1 MYKRENEGKEQE
13 DEDEEK
19 KLKEIFLCLK
29 DSLCQRWKRE
39 RKKRIRNTTKKKCYR
54 GETSRMKDFERK
66 STHADIDTRL
76 GSTLNSIPLVSKL
89 EYIALS

>member
-13 DEDEEK
+13 DEYEEK

-39 RKKRIRNTTKKKCYR
+39 R
-54 GETSRMKDFERK
+54 ERER
-66 STHADIDTRL
+66 SA
-76 GSTLNSIPLVSKL
+76 
-89 EYIALS
+89 